1 MEYNKNTLNEADS
14 AGTSCSAGGVSGA
27 SQCAT
32 GDANSLASMAPEKL
46 CVVHNCTPKKKS
58 AKERIEE
65 RKRANKELNEA
76 ISMNDVKKYTKDRPV
91 RYQIA
96 DKPVNIFGPQT
107 EYEKHRH
114 ELLKKNEEK
123 KLKKTTNLDYRK
135 SPNYNPLSEIDSST
149 QFQDGQAD
157 EFLAWYY
164 DTFNN

>member
-1 MEYNKNTLNEADS
+1 MEYNKLNEGDI
-14 AGTSCSAGGVSGA
+14 SGA
-27 SQCAT
+27 AQTAC
-32 GDANSLASMAPEKL
+32 GDGNSLSCMAPEHL
-46 CVVHNCTPKKKS
+46 CVVNDCTPKKKKS

-91 RYQIA
+91 RYQIEE
-96 DKPVNIFGPQT
+96 KPVNIFGPQT

-114 ELLKKNEEK
+114 ELLKKNEER
-123 KLKKTTNLDYRK
+123 KLKKTTNLDYRN
-135 SPNYNPLSEIDSST
+135 SPNYNPLSETDPST
-149 QFQDGQAD
+149 QFQDGQVD